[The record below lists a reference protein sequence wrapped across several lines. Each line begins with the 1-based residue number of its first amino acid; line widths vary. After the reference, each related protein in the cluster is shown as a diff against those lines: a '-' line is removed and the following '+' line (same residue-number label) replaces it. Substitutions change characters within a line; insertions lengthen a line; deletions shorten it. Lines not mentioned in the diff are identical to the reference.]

1 MVIIC
6 PLFQRKEEIRKY
18 TDRLLFSINV
28 FSLQGLKE
36 PEMRHQGGLPHFF
49 RRYLNSGKLM
59 DVMSSEVTVHFSDSR
74 KAVTDQ
80 NPFSL

>member
-74 KAVTDQ
+74 KAVKDQ